1 MASVNLSHDVR
12 TQAVGVNDKAD
23 GKYSLIA
30 RIASLNSFGST
41 RYFDNVLIFRVV
53 IAMAGALHSKT
64 YSVMWQRIS
73 DNNKILD
80 FSCIE
85 NNDATGNINVIAIE
99 NGDFLNLYIRAC
111 TYSYNQG
118 FDVQILYQNRANSVE
133 LLANQ
138 LFEKI
143 DITNAM
149 SAIDNTLLEP
159 MNVEIVLENE
169 WTAERAVCNHIHKK
183 IYIKGTFT
191 AGATSGTILS
201 YDYQNVNKTQDIIAF
216 NLTQKSVAICR
227 AYANTKALTIT
238 NLGNSVAIGDEI
250 IVDCC
255 INVIS

>member
-1 MASVNLSHDVR
+1 MASVKLSHDIR
-12 TQAVGVNDKAD
+12 TQAVSITDRAEGN
-23 GKYSLIA
+23 YSLIA
-30 RIASLNSFGST
+30 HIASLNSFGST

-53 IAMAGALHSKT
+53 IALAGALHSKT

-85 NNDATGNINVIAIE
+85 NNDASGRINVIAIE
-99 NGDFLNLYIRAC
+99 NGDFLNLYIEAC

-133 LLANQ
+133 LVDNHT
-138 LFEKI
+138 FVKI
-143 DITNAM
+143 AITNAM
-149 SAIDNTLLEP
+149 TAIDNTLLKP
-159 MNVEIVLENE
+159 MNVEIVMENG
-169 WTAERAVCNHIHKK
+169 WTAERVVCNHIHKK

-191 AGATSGTILS
+191 VGATSGDILS
-201 YDYQNVNKTQDIIAF
+201 YDYQNANNTQDIIAF
-216 NLTQKSVAICR
+216 NLTQKSVTICR
-227 AYANTKALTIT
+227 AYANTKALSIST
-238 NLGNSVAIGDEI
+238 LGNSVAIGDKI